1 MNNKINPLLLKYLH
15 RLSKNPVN
23 TSKKTEAGFNLLEVV
38 TVVIIVGILSAIVAP
53 AWDAFV
59 NRQRLRAAQ
68 NTVFQAMQSAHA
80 AARGTRSSWQ
90 VSFRTGPDD
99 DGNDRVWVAL
109 HSANSLPAPDREV
122 GENSGVTENAWYP
135 LAKGVQIYA
144 EDNYTKNLLEVVDPD
159 TTGSNKVMDGFDRG
173 NTYGVLFNYSGC
185 PIVNDGEECTEA
197 LDVLTLPM
205 VLTFE
210 HERLG
215 INANRC
221 VIVQT
226 LIGSMRT
233 AEGEG
238 KEGCQ
243 PDDNL

>member
-1 MNNKINPLLLKYLH
+1 MNHKFKLVLLKSLH
-15 RLSKNPVN
+15 KSSVKNPKN
-23 TSKKTEAGFNLLEVV
+23 TEAGFNLIEVV

-59 NRQRLRAAQ
+59 NRQRFRAAQ

-135 LAKGVQIYA
+135 LAKGIQINKSSQNLVEVD
-144 EDNYTKNLLEVVDPD
+144 EDNIPQNKLRPIGENKCTD
-159 TTGSNKVMDGFDRG
+159 TEPCRI
-173 NTYGVLFNYSGC
+173 LFNYSGC
-185 PIVNDGEECTEA
+185 PIYKDGDECTQSDE
-197 LDVLTLPM
+197 LDIKENNPII
-205 VLTFE
+205 LTFT
-210 HERLG
+210 HEPLG
-215 INANRC
+215 ENAQRC
-221 VIVQT
+221 VRVET

-233 AEGEG
+233 AEGV
-238 KEGCQ
+238 K
-243 PDDNL
+243 DDTNSLCN